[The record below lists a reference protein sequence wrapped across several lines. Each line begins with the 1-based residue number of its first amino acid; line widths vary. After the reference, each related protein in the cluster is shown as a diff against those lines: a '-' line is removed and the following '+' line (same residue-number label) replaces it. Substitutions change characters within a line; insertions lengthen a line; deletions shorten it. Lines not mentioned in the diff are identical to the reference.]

1 MLLAGSPTDL
11 QTDFSSLMWVFVL
24 AAGIPIVVGLL
35 RIRIAEVVLLL
46 AGGMLL
52 GPSLLGL
59 ITVGEPVAMISEIG
73 LGFLFFQAGLEIES
87 SILAG
92 RSGRLAAIGWGLS
105 LLLAGLASAT
115 LFWAG
120 IISDYLGLA
129 VALTSTAL
137 GTLLPILRDAGIL
150 RTEQG
155 RMFMAAGA
163 VGEFGPILGM
173 SLVLGGANK
182 FTALGTLVA
191 FGLIA
196 LLLAWLPRFLA
207 TRRLLALL
215 SRGHET
221 SSQTSVRLVVLL
233 LIFLLT
239 LTGRFGLDV
248 VLGAFVAGLI
258 VRRFAPPEQGNVLH
272 TKVEGIAYGFFIP
285 VFFVVS
291 GALIDI
297 GSVVKHPVLLIAC
310 FVLLFLCRGL
320 PQLLVYRRA
329 IPDLRDRW
337 RFSLY
342 VATGLPIIIAVT
354 TLEVANGTMSQTTAA
369 SLVGAGALTVLV
381 FPTVA
386 RLLERRQDRAAATA

>member
-1 MLLAGSPTDL
+1 MLLAGDPSDL
-11 QTDFSSLMWVFVL
+11 QIDFSSLMWVFVL

-35 RIRIAEVVLLL
+35 RIKIAEVVLLL
-46 AGGMLL
+46 AGGMIL

-59 ITVGEPVAMISEIG
+59 ITVEEPVAMISEIG
-73 LGFLFFQAGLEIES
+73 LGFLFFQAGLEIER
-87 SILAG
+87 SIVSG
-92 RSGRLAAIGWGLS
+92 RSGKLAAIGWGVS
-105 LLLAGLASAT
+105 LLLAGLAAAA

-120 IISDYLGLA
+120 IINDYLGLA

-173 SLVLGGANK
+173 SLILGSANK
-182 FTALGTLVA
+182 FTALGTLLI
-191 FGLIA
+191 FGAIA
-196 LLLAWLPRFLA
+196 LLLSWLPRLLA
-207 TRRLLALL
+207 TQRLTALL
-215 SRGHET
+215 HRGHET

-258 VRRFAPPEQGNVLH
+258 VRRVAPPDAGNVLH
-272 TKVEGIAYGFFIP
+272 SKVEGIAYGFFIP

-297 GSVVKHPVLLIAC
+297 TSVVQHPILLIAC
-310 FVLLFLCRGL
+310 FILLFVCRGL
-320 PQLLVYRRA
+320 PQLFIYRRA
-329 IPDLRDRW
+329 IPNIRDRW

-354 TLEVANGTMSQTTAA
+354 TLEVANGTMSETTAA
-369 SLVGAGALTVLV
+369 ALVGAGALTVLV

-386 RLLERRQDRAAATA
+386 RLLERGQDRAEATA